1 MEMGFRWE
9 PTDRVGMGQSTRM
22 GTDLVGG
29 WVGGNGLASVVLL
42 AVSFR
47 FAGFRFQSPLS
58 NFSLSLE
65 NLVSRLQNWL

>member
-1 MEMGFRWE
+1 MIGWE
-9 PTDRVGMGQSTRM
+9 WANQLGWGRTWW
-22 GTDLVGG
+22 VGG
-29 WVGGNGLASVVLL
+29 WVAGNGLASAVLL